1 MRAVSTVH
9 VEYEIFNHIIN
20 NVDLSELYEVMVVDD
35 VSKDRFDKGATNAVK
50 LIRNLAN
57 RRMHKL
63 PKNHVDR
70 SDKQ

>member
-1 MRAVSTVH
+1 MRAGSTTH
-9 VEYEIFNHIIN
+9 VEYEIFKHIIDK
-20 NVDLSELYEVMVVDD
+20 VDLSEIYEVMVLDE

-57 RRMHKL
+57 RRIHKL

-70 SDKQ
+70 VEK

>member
-1 MRAVSTVH
+1 MRAGSTVH

-20 NVDLSELYEVMVVDD
+20 NVDLSELYEDMVVDD

-57 RRMHKL
+57 RRIHKL

-70 SDKQ
+70 ADKQ